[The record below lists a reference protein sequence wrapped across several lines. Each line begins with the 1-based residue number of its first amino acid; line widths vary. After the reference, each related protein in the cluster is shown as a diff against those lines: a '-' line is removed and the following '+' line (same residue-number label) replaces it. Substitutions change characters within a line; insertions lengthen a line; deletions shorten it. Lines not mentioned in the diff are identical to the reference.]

1 MSRRL
6 IGAWL
11 VAFLSLSS
19 AARGFQ
25 APTAATPRKRSGQGA
40 IDHAARQSA
49 GAAPFMSTRWC
60 ATMRL
65 AGASAHLGTHEAV

>member
-49 GAAPFMSTRWC
+49 GATIHVNPMVRDDEIGR
-60 ATMRL
+60 RL
-65 AGASAHLGTHEAV
+65 AHLGTHEAV